1 MENVKE
7 MSREELQE
15 RYGSFVCSVA
25 KLYRNQGLS
34 MPELIAAGNVG
45 LFKATE
51 TFDESRG
58 FRFIS
63 YAIWFVRESINRTLP
78 EFKGYIPSAK
88 EVMQK
93 SCLIAPREKVILLLV
108 REVGSDAQALQEIA
122 DLLDLTANR
131 VRQIFERALRK
142 CYYCHEES

>member
-1 MENVKE
+1 
-7 MSREELQE
+7 
-15 RYGSFVCSVA
+15 
-25 KLYRNQGLS
+25 
-34 MPELIAAGNVG
+34 
-45 LFKATE
+45 
-51 TFDESRG
+51 
-58 FRFIS
+58 
-63 YAIWFVRESINRTLP
+63 
-78 EFKGYIPSAK
+78 
-88 EVMQK
+88 MQK